1 MLIVEDSGPGI
12 QSDEYQRVFDRFYR
26 VGGDQHNSTIVGCG
40 LGLAI
45 VKHIADLH
53 GADITLSRSA
63 LLKGLKVVVTFPN
76 IVNEKEINS
85 D

>member
-1 MLIVEDSGPGI
+1 M
-12 QSDEYQRVFDRFYR
+12 
-26 VGGDQHNSTIVGCG
+26 GCG

-53 GADITLSRSA
+53 GAEIALSRSES
-63 LLKGLKVVVTFPN
+63 LKGLKVVVTFPGN
-76 IVNEKEINS
+76 VNDKEIGN